1 VVAQRNSGDDPKNLR
16 SLLVI
21 VRLPF
26 VTTSTFDK
34 LVVTQT
40 PTGSQISGFVTGE
53 TQARLVFTRRGEQ
66 MEIVC
71 MTEDLACAELA
82 AIETLSSW
90 QLVSAQLEPYRRAQ
104 LVTAVAE
111 DSEVA
116 GDSQVG
122 GDAEDEAES
131 NVSPEPVSVG

>member
-1 VVAQRNSGDDPKNLR
+1 VAQRNSDDDPKNLR

-21 VRLPF
+21 VRLLF

-53 TQARLVFTRRGEQ
+53 TQARLVVTRRGEQ

-71 MTEDLACAELA
+71 MTEDLACAQLA
-82 AIETLSSW
+82 VIETLSTW
-90 QLVSAQLEPYRRAQ
+90 QLVSARLEPYRRGS
-104 LVTAVAE
+104 LAE
-111 DSEVA
+111 I
-116 GDSQVG
+116 
-122 GDAEDEAES
+122 AEDESVES
-131 NVSPEPVSVG
+131 EDEATMSPEPVAV